1 MDEVNGSANGSAAV
15 ADWRPFLTDE
25 LKADPIVA
33 DWSGKASEKDVP
45 SLLKS
50 YAHLSKRMGG
60 AINLPGKDAKPEEM
74 QSLKQKLYEAGVFSA
89 PPSDPKDYG
98 IVKPD
103 ALPEGLG
110 WNDDLA
116 TKFAQTLHKHGA
128 PKGLAADLLPLYQ
141 EAILGAQ
148 TVFKTDQAAGMASL
162 QKEFGSSFDS
172 RKEATTRMV
181 SEIFKDEAELQLFNQ
196 LGLGDHPKFLSV
208 LMRLAPSFLADSSY
222 QADAGQS
229 GAGTG
234 ERPKEELA
242 KIMND
247 KAHPM
252 HAGYWRQPQDPKVV
266 EHIDSLYKK
275 AYGDIKVAGVL

>member
-1 MDEVNGSANGSAAV
+1 MDEQNGTAV
-15 ADWRPFLTDE
+15 ADWKPFLTEE

-33 DWSGKASEKDVP
+33 DWASKASEKDTP
-45 SLLKS
+45 SIIKS

-60 AINLPGKDAKPEEM
+60 AINLPGKDAKPEEV
-74 QSLKQKLYEAGVFSA
+74 QGLKAKLYEAGIFQA
-89 PPSDPKDYG
+89 PPADPKEYG
-98 IVKPD
+98 ITKPEK
-103 ALPEGLG
+103 LPDGLG

-148 TVFKTDQAAGMASL
+148 TVFKTDQEAGLAAL
-162 QKEFGSSFDS
+162 KKEFGEQFDS
-172 RKEATTRMV
+172 RKEATSRMIG
-181 SEIFKDEAELQLFNQ
+181 EIFKDEQELALFNQ

-208 LMRLAPSFLADSSY
+208 LMRIAPSYQPDSSY
-222 QADAGQS
+222 QPDAGQ
-229 GAGTG
+229 GGGTG
-234 ERPKEELA
+234 GEGPREELA

-247 KAHPM
+247 KTHPM

-266 EHIDSLYKK
+266 EHIDNLYKK
-275 AYGDIKVAGVL
+275 AYGGA

>member
-1 MDEVNGSANGSAAV
+1 MPDEQNGTAV
-15 ADWRPFLTDE
+15 ADWKPFLTEE

-33 DWSGKASEKDVP
+33 DWASKASEKDTP
-45 SLLKS
+45 SIIKS

-60 AINLPGKDAKPEEM
+60 AITLPGKDAKPEEV
-74 QSLKQKLYEAGVFSA
+74 QGLKAKLYEAGIFQA
-89 PPSDPKDYG
+89 PPADPKEYG
-98 IVKPD
+98 ITKPEK
-103 ALPEGLG
+103 LPDGLG

-148 TVFKTDQAAGMASL
+148 TVFKTDQEAGLAAL
-162 QKEFGSSFDS
+162 KKEFGEQFDS
-172 RKEATTRMV
+172 RKEATSRMIG
-181 SEIFKDEAELQLFNQ
+181 EIFKDEQELALFNQ

-208 LMRLAPSFLADSSY
+208 LMRIAPSYQPDSSY
-222 QADAGQS
+222 QPDAGQGGGTS
-229 GAGTG
+229 GEGP
-234 ERPKEELA
+234 REELA

-247 KAHPM
+247 KTHPM

-266 EHIDSLYKK
+266 EHIDNLYKK
-275 AYGDIKVAGVL
+275 AYGGA

>member
-1 MDEVNGSANGSAAV
+1 MDEQNGTAV
-15 ADWRPFLTDE
+15 ADWKPFLTEE

-33 DWSGKASEKDVP
+33 DWASKASEKDTP
-45 SLLKS
+45 SIIKS

-60 AINLPGKDAKPEEM
+60 AINLPGKDAKPEEV
-74 QSLKQKLYEAGVFSA
+74 QGLKAKLYEAGIFQA
-89 PPSDPKDYG
+89 PPADPKEYG
-98 IVKPD
+98 ITKPEK
-103 ALPEGLG
+103 LPDGLG

-148 TVFKTDQAAGMASL
+148 TVFKTDQEAGLAAL
-162 QKEFGSSFDS
+162 KKEFGEQFDS
-172 RKEATTRMV
+172 RKEATSRMIG
-181 SEIFKDEAELQLFNQ
+181 EIFKDEQELALFNQ

-208 LMRLAPSFLADSSY
+208 LMRIAPSYQPDSSY
-222 QADAGQS
+222 QPDAGQGS
-229 GAGTG
+229 GTG
-234 ERPKEELA
+234 GEGPREELA

-247 KAHPM
+247 KTHPM

-266 EHIDSLYKK
+266 EHIDNLYKK
-275 AYGDIKVAGVL
+275 AYGGA

>member
-1 MDEVNGSANGSAAV
+1 MDEPNGNTTV
-15 ADWRPFLTDE
+15 ADWKPFITDE

-33 DWSGKASEKDVP
+33 DWASKASEKDVP
-45 SLLKS
+45 ALLKS

-60 AINLPGKDAKPEEM
+60 AINLPGKDAKPEEVT
-74 QSLKQKLYEAGVFSA
+74 SLKQKLYEAGVFQA
-89 PPSDPKDYG
+89 PPADPKEYG
-98 IVKPD
+98 IVKPE
-103 ALPEGLG
+103 ALPDGLG

-116 TKFAQTLHKHGA
+116 TKFAATLHKHGA

-172 RKEATTRMV
+172 RKEAASRMV
-181 SEIFKDEAELQLFNQ
+181 TEIFKDESELQLFNQ

-208 LMRLAPSFLADSSY
+208 LMRLAPSFLSDSSY
-222 QADAGQS
+222 QANAGQPGS
-229 GAGTG
+229 GDGNA
-234 ERPKEELA
+234 PKDELA

-247 KAHPM
+247 TSHPM
-252 HAGYWRQPQDPKVV
+252 HAGYWRQPQDPAVV
-266 EHIDSLYKK
+266 AHIDNLYKK
-275 AYGDIKVAGVL
+275 AYGDSKVPGVL

>member
-1 MDEVNGSANGSAAV
+1 MPDEQNGTAV
-15 ADWRPFLTDE
+15 ADWKPFLTEE

-33 DWSGKASEKDVP
+33 DWAAKASEKDTP
-45 SLLKS
+45 SLIKS

-60 AINLPGKDAKPEEM
+60 AINLPGKDAKPEEV
-74 QSLKQKLYEAGVFSA
+74 QGLKAKLYEAGIFQA
-89 PPSDPKDYG
+89 PPADPKEYG
-98 IVKPD
+98 ITKPEK
-103 ALPEGLG
+103 LPDGLG

-148 TVFKTDQAAGMASL
+148 TVFKTDQEAGLAAL
-162 QKEFGSSFDS
+162 KKEFGEQFDS
-172 RKEATTRMV
+172 RKEATSRMIG
-181 SEIFKDEAELQLFNQ
+181 EIFKDEQELALFNQ

-208 LMRLAPSFLADSSY
+208 LMRIAPSYQPDSSY
-222 QADAGQS
+222 QPDAGQ
-229 GAGTG
+229 GGGTG
-234 ERPKEELA
+234 GEGPREELA

-247 KAHPM
+247 KTHPM

-266 EHIDSLYKK
+266 EHIDNLYKK
-275 AYGDIKVAGVL
+275 AYGGA

>member
-1 MDEVNGSANGSAAV
+1 MDETNGTAV
-15 ADWRPFLTDE
+15 ADWKPFLTEE

-33 DWSGKASEKDVP
+33 DWAAKASEKDTA
-45 SLLKS
+45 SILKG

-60 AINLPGKDAKPEEM
+60 AINLPGKDAKPEEV
-74 QSLKQKLYEAGVFSA
+74 QGLKAKLYEAGIFQA
-89 PPSDPKDYG
+89 PPADPKEYG
-98 IVKPD
+98 ITKPEK
-103 ALPEGLG
+103 LPDGLG

-148 TVFKTDQAAGMASL
+148 TVFKTDQEAGMAAL
-162 QKEFGSSFDS
+162 KKEFGEQFDS
-172 RKEATTRMV
+172 RKEATSRMIG
-181 SEIFKDEAELQLFNQ
+181 EIFKDESELQLFNQ
-196 LGLGDHPKFLSV
+196 LGLGDHPKFLSI
-208 LMRLAPSFLADSSY
+208 LMRIAPSYLPDSSY
-222 QADAGQS
+222 QPDAGQA
-229 GAGTG
+229 GGTG
-234 ERPKEELA
+234 GDGPREELA

-266 EHIDSLYKK
+266 EHIDNLYKK
-275 AYGDIKVAGVL
+275 AYGGA